1 MNLKHCKKQ
10 PGRGSEVQNRNTTER
25 GSESEIRW
33 GVSFV
38 KRGSDVIA
46 KSKLWNGEKQT
57 WGQADSVHASGAR
70 EGACGGENQR
80 TPPCRAKEGPEP
92 QDGEGGLKNGPML

>member
-1 MNLKHCKKQ
+1 MMYSQKGGGKKRYHSKPILTTLPLRTICKLKIKKEIALDKMNLKHCKKQ
-10 PGRGSEVQNRNTTER
+10 PGRGSEVQNRNTTAR

-57 WGQADSVHASGAR
+57 
-70 EGACGGENQR
+70 
-80 TPPCRAKEGPEP
+80 
-92 QDGEGGLKNGPML
+92 

>member
-10 PGRGSEVQNRNTTER
+10 PGRGSEVQNRNTTEQ

-57 WGQADSVHASGAR
+57 
-70 EGACGGENQR
+70 
-80 TPPCRAKEGPEP
+80 
-92 QDGEGGLKNGPML
+92 